1 MRTLICLQIRQTGRL
16 EERSGISPRPHP
28 QPHWR
33 RNEMGMNVHSQGR
46 IMPSGTFSTIRRA
59 TDERRERILE
69 AAERVFAAH
78 GFHAATMQHVAE
90 AAGMSA
96 GNLYR
101 TFPSKEAIVEG
112 LCARDQQERIAN
124 FAHLADSDSIF
135 AAFRAALRDHIAS
148 RSRQKASLTV
158 EIWAEAQ
165 RNPAVAAMSREVDA
179 DVLRQIERMIV
190 IAKVKGEA
198 APSADAAFV
207 ARFVFT
213 YVAGLLKRLALE
225 PDFDAEG
232 EADEMLALFRSL
244 CSGTLTPAG
253 TEAS

>member
-1 MRTLICLQIRQTGRL
+1 MSLGA
-16 EERSGISPRPHP
+16 ISTA
-28 QPHWR
+28 R
-33 RNEMGMNVHSQGR
+33 RG
-46 IMPSGTFSTIRRA
+46 A
-59 TDERRERILE
+59 DERRERILE
-69 AAERVFAAH
+69 AAERAFAAH

-124 FAHLADSDSIF
+124 FAHLADSDSIH
-135 AAFRAALRDHIAS
+135 AAFGAALRDHIAS
-148 RSRQKASLTV
+148 RSRQKASLIV

-179 DVLRQIERMIV
+179 DVLRQIERMIAM
-190 IAKVKGEA
+190 AKEKGEA
-198 APSADAAFV
+198 ATSVDAASV

-213 YVAGLLKRLALE
+213 YVGGLLKRLALE
-225 PDFDAEG
+225 PDFDAEA
-232 EADEMLALFRSL
+232 EAERALALFKSL
-244 CSGTLTPAG
+244 CNGALAPAG
-253 TEAS
+253 TEASR